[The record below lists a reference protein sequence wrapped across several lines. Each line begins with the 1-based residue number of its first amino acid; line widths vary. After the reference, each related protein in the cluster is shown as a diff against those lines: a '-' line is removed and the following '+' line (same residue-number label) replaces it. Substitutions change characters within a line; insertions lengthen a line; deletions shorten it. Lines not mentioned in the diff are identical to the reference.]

1 MPTAAMTRR
10 LASFALAA
18 LLAAPLAACK
28 QGANGVCQVDD
39 DCEDGLTCNA
49 GTRQCQ
55 KAGSIAV
62 DASTP
67 DAIPP
72 DARPIDAGDQPDA
85 GMIDAAAI

>member
-10 LASFALAA
+10 LAALVLASV
-18 LLAAPLAACK
+18 LAAPLAACK
-28 QGANGVCQVDD
+28 QGENGVCQVDD

-55 KAGSIAV
+55 QAGSIAI
-62 DASTP
+62 DASSP

-72 DARPIDAGDQPDA
+72 DARPVDAGDAPDA
-85 GMIDAAAI
+85 GVPDAAI